1 MKILKNILVGFAVSF
16 IGSIPLG
23 YLNLIGYQI
32 YSTSNINQLNLY
44 LFGVLCVEAIV
55 IYTTLRFSSK
65 VAMNPKW
72 KNYISIFSFI
82 FLLGIA
88 LLTYN
93 STSNE
98 GNSLDQYNSY
108 LSYSA
113 LVSGIL
119 LSAINFAQIP
129 FWMSWNLYL
138 TNENYIVSS
147 GKKSL
152 FYIFGTVSGTY
163 FGMLAIIFSIEAA
176 KNKDYIS
183 PTFFAKYIWVV
194 FLVLAIFQLFQIIR
208 DKIKSKYQAF
218 AFKRVIFVNEYGSI

>member
-1 MKILKNILVGFAVSF
+1 LQILKNIVVGFAVSF

-32 YSTSNINQLNLY
+32 YSTSNFNQLNLY

-55 IYTTLRFSSK
+55 IYTTLKLSSK
-65 VAMNPKW
+65 LAMNPKW
-72 KNYISIFSFI
+72 KNYISIFSFV

-88 LLTYN
+88 FLTYN
-93 STSNE
+93 STSNDS
-98 GNSLDQYNSY
+98 NALDKYNSY

-113 LVSGIL
+113 LISGII
-119 LSAINFAQIP
+119 LSSINFAQIP

-138 TNENYIVSS
+138 TNEKYIFVED
-147 GKKSL
+147 KKEL
-152 FYIFGTVSGTY
+152 FYVLGTVVGTY

-183 PTFFAKYIWVV
+183 PTFFSKYIWVI
-194 FLVLAIFQLFQIIR
+194 FLALAIFQLFQIVR
-208 DKIKSKYQAF
+208 DKIKSK
-218 AFKRVIFVNEYGSI
+218 

>member
-32 YSTSNINQLNLY
+32 YSTSNFNQLNLY

-55 IYTTLRFSSK
+55 IYTTLKFSTK

-98 GNSLDQYNSY
+98 GNSLDKYNSY

-113 LVSGIL
+113 LISGIL

-147 GKKSL
+147 GKKGL
-152 FYIFGTVSGTY
+152 FYIFGTIIGTY

-176 KNKDYIS
+176 KKKDYIS

-194 FLVLAIFQLFQIIR
+194 FLVLAIFQLFQIFR
-208 DKIKSKYQAF
+208 NNFKSK
-218 AFKRVIFVNEYGSI
+218 

>member
-1 MKILKNILVGFAVSF
+1 MRILKNILVGFTVSF

-32 YSTSNINQLNLY
+32 YSTSNFNQLNLY
-44 LFGVLCVEAIV
+44 LLGVLFVEAIV
-55 IYTTLRFSSK
+55 IYTTLKLSSK
-65 VAMNPKW
+65 ISINPKW

-88 LLTYN
+88 WLTYN

-98 GNSLDQYNSY
+98 SNALDKYNSY

-113 LVSGIL
+113 LISGII
-119 LSAINFAQIP
+119 LSSINFAQIP

-147 GKKSL
+147 GKKGL
-152 FYIFGTVSGTY
+152 FYVFGTILGTY
-163 FGMLAIIFSIEAA
+163 FGMLVIIFTIEAA
-176 KNKDYIS
+176 KNEDYIS
-183 PTFFAKYIWVV
+183 PTFFSKNIWII
-194 FLVLAIFQLFQIIR
+194 FFVLAIFQLFQIFR
-208 DKIKSKYQAF
+208 NNLKSK
-218 AFKRVIFVNEYGSI
+218 K

>member
-1 MKILKNILVGFAVSF
+1 MKILKNIIVGFVVSF

-32 YSTSNINQLNLY
+32 YFNSNISQLNLY
-44 LFGVLCVEAIV
+44 LFGVLCIEAIV
-55 IYTTLRFSSK
+55 IYTTLKLSSK

-93 STSNE
+93 SSSNE
-98 GNSLDQYNSY
+98 SNSLDKYNTY

-113 LVSGIL
+113 FISGII
-119 LSAINFAQIP
+119 LSCINVAQIP

-138 TNENYIVSS
+138 TNENYIIAK
-147 GKKSL
+147 GKAGL
-152 FYIFGTVSGTY
+152 LYVLGTIAGTY

-176 KNKDYIS
+176 KNKNYIS
-183 PTFFAKYIWVV
+183 PTFFSKHIWVI
-194 FLVLAIFQLFQIIR
+194 FFVLAVFQLFQIV
-208 DKIKSKYQAF
+208 KSNSKST
-218 AFKRVIFVNEYGSI
+218 K

>member
-1 MKILKNILVGFAVSF
+1 VFEKNCNNLILKTLKNIFVGFAVSF

-32 YSTSNINQLNLY
+32 YSTSNFNQLNLY
-44 LFGVLCVEAIV
+44 LLGVLCVEAIV
-55 IYTTLRFSSK
+55 IYTTLKFSSK

-82 FLLGIA
+82 FLLAIA
-88 LLTYN
+88 FLTYN

-98 GNSLDQYNSY
+98 SNALDKYNSY

-113 LVSGIL
+113 IISGII
-119 LSAINFAQIP
+119 LSSINFAQIP

-138 TNENYIVSS
+138 TNENYIIAK
-147 GKKSL
+147 GKL
-152 FYIFGTVSGTY
+152 GILYVLGTISGTY

-176 KNKDYIS
+176 KNRKYIS
-183 PTFFAKYIWVV
+183 PTFFSKYIWLV
-194 FLVLAIFQLFQIIR
+194 FFVLAIFQLFQIIR
-208 DKIKSKYQAF
+208 SNLKSEK
-218 AFKRVIFVNEYGSI
+218 

>member
-1 MKILKNILVGFAVSF
+1 MKILKNIIVGFVVSF

-32 YSTSNINQLNLY
+32 YFNSNISQLNLY
-44 LFGVLCVEAIV
+44 LFCVLCIEAIV
-55 IYTTLRFSSK
+55 IYTTLKLSSK

-93 STSNE
+93 SSSNE
-98 GNSLDQYNSY
+98 SNSLDKYNTY

-113 LVSGIL
+113 FISGII
-119 LSAINFAQIP
+119 LSCINVAQIP

-138 TNENYIVSS
+138 TNENYIIAK
-147 GKKSL
+147 GKAGL
-152 FYIFGTVSGTY
+152 LYVLGTIAGTY

-176 KNKDYIS
+176 KNKNYIS
-183 PTFFAKYIWVV
+183 PTFFSKHIWVI
-194 FLVLAIFQLFQIIR
+194 FFVLAVFQLFQIV
-208 DKIKSKYQAF
+208 KSNSKST
-218 AFKRVIFVNEYGSI
+218 K

>member
-1 MKILKNILVGFAVSF
+1 MKIFKNILVGFAISF

-44 LFGVLCVEAIV
+44 LFGVLIIEAIV
-55 IYTTLRFSSK
+55 IYATLKFSSK
-65 VAMNPKW
+65 ISMNPKW
-72 KNYISIFSFI
+72 KNYISVFSFI

-88 LLTYN
+88 ILTYN

-98 GNSLDQYNSY
+98 SNALDKYNAY

-113 LVSGIL
+113 FISGII
-119 LSAINFAQIP
+119 LSCINVAQVP

-138 TNENYIVSS
+138 TNEKYIIVED
-147 GKKSL
+147 KNEW
-152 FYIFGTVSGTY
+152 FYVLGTIIGTY
-163 FGMLAIIFSIEAA
+163 CGMLAIIFSIQAA
-176 KNKDYIS
+176 KNKDIIS
-183 PTFFAKYIWVV
+183 PDFFSKYIWVI

-208 DKIKSKYQAF
+208 NNMKSK
-218 AFKRVIFVNEYGSI
+218 